1 MKQRKQKKR
10 GMLCFVSVFHVSKRC
25 NPSNVDTTHEMQV
38 KSDIFRSTKRHN
50 SKMRHTATL
59 AAVACTLCCSE
70 VAGLSIPGDC
80 TVLPASGSQTHKAGS
95 SQYSNNEDL
104 CWKVPACGAGYELT
118 VGFSAF
124 DTESRYDFVS
134 VWGDNGAGEYSQVS
148 YTSGTSAPA
157 DAKNGAHAMAV
168 QFTSDHIITRAGFT
182 FEWSCVATGTLPPTP
197 VPTAVP
203 TSEPV
208 PAPVCPPR
216 VRHAWSQLS
225 CADREH
231 YIAAVAALKTQKRAV
246 YDEFEQSHVTNTGIA
261 HSTSAFLPWHRW
273 FVLGYENALRSLPG
287 FECVTLPYW
296 DWEADIPLQTCVWK
310 TKTFG
315 PTNPTG
321 TTDSATSC
329 VDKGVSAGWTT
340 SQPGNPCLKRYSQ
353 IFGGGPYGA
362 ANVGMQVVHADYT
375 SFSTGYES
383 GAHRSVHTYVGETM
397 TTDYSPADPLFFLH
411 HANIDRTY
419 ALWQDYHGYSAVAAG
434 SLTTTHYEA
443 RYEDGDVADVAL
455 DAILPFAHDA
465 MGTTSE
471 YLAGSIS
478 ARSLHNIQDM
488 PGGSAN
494 SYTYGVDGL
503 ARFVVAEYA
512 TAPVGGWTW
521 LEEASAALTPVTCC
535 GDGSVDDGEQCDD
548 GNTVEGDGCSATC
561 MST

>member
-1 MKQRKQKKR
+1 MKFL
-10 GMLCFVSVFHVSKRC
+10 LCFFFLRAQRSSLLLICNVSITHKPCATTNAGFHFLHKQD
-25 NPSNVDTTHEMQV
+25 N
-38 KSDIFRSTKRHN
+38 
-50 SKMRHTATL
+50 MRQMATL
-59 AAVACTLCCSE
+59 AAVVCILCCSE

-80 TVLPASGSQTHKAGS
+80 TVLPASGSQTHKEGS
-95 SQYSNNEDL
+95 SQYSNDEDL
-104 CWKVPACGAGYELT
+104 CWKVPACGTGYEVT
-118 VGFSAF
+118 VSFSAF
-124 DTESRYDFVS
+124 DVESGYDFVT
-134 VWGDNGAGEYSQVS
+134 VWADNGAGVYGQVS
-148 YTSGTSAPA
+148 QTSGTNGPA
-157 DAKNGAHAMAV
+157 DAKNGAHAVAV
-168 QFTSDHIITRAGFT
+168 QFKSDYSVTRAGFT
-182 FEWSCVATGTLPPTP
+182 FAWSCVATGTPPPTPAPTAVPTAVPTP

-203 TSEPV
+203 
-208 PAPVCPPR
+208 CPPR

-231 YIAAVAALKTQKRAV
+231 YIAAVAALKTQKRSV
-246 YDEFEQSHVTNTGIA
+246 YDEIEMSHVTNSEIA
-261 HSTSAFLPWHRW
+261 HGTSAFLPWHRW

-287 FECVTLPYW
+287 FECVTVPYW
-296 DWEADIPLQTCVWK
+296 DWEQDMSLQTCVWK
-310 TKTFG
+310 MNTFG

-329 VDKGVSAGWTT
+329 VDKGVAAGWTT
-340 SQPGNPCLKRYSQ
+340 SQPGNPCLKRHNP

-362 ANVGMQVVHADYT
+362 ANVGREVVATDYA
-375 SFSTGYES
+375 SFSAGYES
-383 GAHRSVHTYVGETM
+383 GAHQSVHSYIGETM
-397 TTDYSPADPLFFLH
+397 TTSWSPADPLFFLH

-443 RYEDGDVADVAL
+443 RYEGGNVADVTL
-455 DAILPFAHDA
+455 DATLPFAHDTT
-465 MGTTSE
+465 GTTSE

-488 PGGSAN
+488 PGGN

-503 ARFVVAEYA
+503 ARFIVAEYA
-512 TAPVGGWTW
+512 TTPVGGWTW

-548 GNTVEGDGCSATC
+548 GNTVDGDGCSATC